1 MKTAFYTCGYQRS
14 QALKEK
20 KLHQSTVVGH
30 LRNRQLVKQLQG
42 EVSKG
47 LMEFSGMILVT

>member
-1 MKTAFYTCGYQRS
+1 MKTAFNTCGYQRS

-42 EVSKG
+42 EVSEG